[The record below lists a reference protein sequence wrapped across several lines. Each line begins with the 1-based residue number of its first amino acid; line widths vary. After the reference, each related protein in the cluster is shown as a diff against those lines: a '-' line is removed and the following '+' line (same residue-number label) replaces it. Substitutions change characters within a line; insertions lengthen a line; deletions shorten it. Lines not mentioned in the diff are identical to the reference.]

1 MSQRDEILVKI
12 EQEKFELEQQLEN
25 LVGQI
30 QQATDKLAKEEG
42 LRDAAWLAVEKSI
55 PKKNEGKLDYADSTK
70 VTEAET
76 ADRCWHAASGALDNL
91 LRLRNKHKAQ
101 IVKLD
106 QPGEVERRLEQA
118 EKLQKLRD
126 KKKEEKELAKLD
138 SLDSSKPQVTRPKKV
153 IASAKEQGFPI
164 CYLRDNGAFRAG
176 FDSVAKH
183 DLIAAMLK
191 LKEPVLHKFTPAQ
204 ATKLLELRNW
214 TSFVTKKQK
223 ALDLE
228 KKRAERKVAN
238 AKKKAAKTSKS

>member
-30 QQATDKLAKEEG
+30 QQATDKLTTEED

-70 VTEAET
+70 VTEAEA
-76 ADRCWHAASGALDNL
+76 ADRRWYAASGTLDNL

-138 SLDSSKPQVTRPKKV
+138 SPKPQVTRPKKV

-204 ATKLLELRNW
+204 ATKLLEARDW

-228 KKRAERKVAN
+228 KKRAERKAAN
-238 AKKKAAKTSKS
+238 AKKKAAKS